1 MPRPRPVRPSAYPS
15 SRLAFPAS
23 TRSGGYP
30 RRGLAALVASAAALG
45 AGGLILEIALTRL
58 FSVLLFYHY
67 VFLVLAVAL
76 LGLGL
81 GGALA
86 ALLPDR
92 ATRGPEYAAGAA
104 GLAALGTIA
113 ATIVSARWLPP
124 SLPLLHGAVALVPFL
139 FVGIA
144 MPLLLSA
151 RPTAAG
157 TIYGADLTGAALG
170 ALAAFGL
177 LYLGPVAAAFG
188 AAALFALASLLI
200 QTPRGNARR
209 GSGVLLGLVAA
220 VFAVQAIGRPVDVN
234 LARLAAGKPL
244 DLWLNHGNATT
255 ERSSWDPFARADVV
269 FKPNDPQERLVF
281 LDGAA
286 GSSLPHYPADGNEE
300 MRRRTE
306 LGFFPY
312 KLFDPKRVL
321 VIGSGGGLGVLHALL
336 AGVTDVTAVEVSP
349 GAVAAVRADGVYD
362 GYLYDRKEVK
372 VVVDEGRSF
381 LRRDAGTYDLIDLSL
396 VVSLATAQSGYA
408 LTENYLFT
416 VEAFDDALAHL
427 SNHGLIAVRLYDD
440 PTLTRAFLTAATAV
454 RRHEASDAAAVDHLA
469 VLYNP
474 REATQGTPAFYP
486 LLLINKQP
494 FTNDTAQQLVSKAD
508 NANDNVVFA
517 PFAKEDGPFGKVA
530 KGQATLTSIR
540 SELTGGVFTPA
551 TDAKPFFFEMTGH
564 LPRPLVEAWI
574 AVAVVI
580 AGLAAA
586 FALARRSAAQ
596 PLLPDAA
603 TPLGLAYFAIL
614 GVGFMVVELVLFA
627 RLTLVLGHPTVA
639 LATVLAGLLLAG
651 GAGSLLSHRLALAS
665 RPRTLTLAAAAVAV
679 LSLVVIPVTDHV
691 PHAIL
696 ILPTP
701 ARVFAVLVLLAP
713 LGVAMGTLLPSGLRL
728 FPGDATLPWAING
741 VGSVVGSVL
750 ATTLA
755 LTFGYPIAA
764 LAGAVLYAALA
775 VAGPA
780 LLGRPVWFPRPA
792 HAPEPAPVGVGS
804 ISATR
809 LGRRGDR

>member
-1 MPRPRPVRPSAYPS
+1 MPKPRPLRPNAFTSPRLPASPP
-15 SRLAFPAS
+15 SRLPE
-23 TRSGGYP
+23 RP
-30 RRGLAALVASAAALG
+30 RLAASSAALG
-45 AGGLILEIALTRL
+45 AAGLILEIALTRL

-92 ATRGPEYAAGAA
+92 ATRGQEYAAGAA
-104 GLAALGTIA
+104 GLAALTTIA
-113 ATIVSARWLPP
+113 ATVVSARWLP
-124 SLPLLHGAVALVPFL
+124 SSMPLLHGAVALIPFL

-151 RPTAAG
+151 RPAAAG
-157 TIYGADLTGAALG
+157 TIYGADLAGAALG

-177 LYLGPVAAAFG
+177 LYLGPIVAAFG
-188 AAALFALASLLI
+188 AAMLFALAALLL
-200 QTPRGNARR
+200 QPRRSTRR
-209 GSGVLLGLVAA
+209 GSAALLGLVALVFVVGA
-220 VFAVQAIGRPVDVN
+220 VAQPIDVN
-234 LARLAAGKPL
+234 LARLAGGKPL
-244 DLWLNHGNATT
+244 NLWLGQAKAKT
-255 ERSSWDPFARADVV
+255 ERSAWDPFARTDVV
-269 FKPNDPQERLVF
+269 YKPDDPQERLVF

-286 GSSLPHYPADGNEE
+286 GSSLPHYPSDGNEE

-312 KLFDPKRVL
+312 RLFGPKRVL

-336 AGVTDVTAVEVSP
+336 AGVGDITAVEVSP
-349 GAVAAVRADGVYD
+349 GAVNAVRADGDYD
-362 GYLYDRKEVK
+362 GYLYDRSEVR

-381 LRRDAGTYDLIDLSL
+381 LRRDEGTYDLIDLSL

-427 SNHGLIAVRLYDD
+427 NDDGLIAVRLYDD
-440 PTLTRAFLTAATAV
+440 PTLTRAFLTAATTM
-454 RRHEASDAAAVDHLA
+454 RRHEPTDAAAVSHLA
-469 VLYNP
+469 VLFNP
-474 REATQGTPAFYP
+474 SEATKNSPAFYP
-486 LLLINKQP
+486 LLLVSKQP
-494 FTNDTAQQLVSKAD
+494 FTSDTAQQLVDKA
-508 NANDNVVFA
+508 NIANYDVIYA

-530 KGQATLTSIR
+530 RGEASLTSIR
-540 SELTGGVFTPA
+540 GELTGGVFTPA

-574 AVAVVI
+574 AVAAVVL
-580 AGLAAA
+580 GLGAAS
-586 FALARRSAAQ
+586 ALSRRSSGQ

-603 TPLGLAYFAIL
+603 TARGLAYFAVL
-614 GVGFMVVELVLFA
+614 GAGFMVVELILLA
-627 RLTLVLGHPTVA
+627 RLTLVLGHPVVA

-651 GAGSLLSHRLALAS
+651 GAGSLASHRLEFER
-665 RPRTLTLAAAAVAV
+665 RPRAIGFAAAVVAL
-679 LSLVVIPVTDHV
+679 LSLLLIPVTGHV

-696 ILPTP
+696 TLPTP
-701 ARVFAVLVLLAP
+701 ARVLVVLLVLAP
-713 LGVAMGTLLPSGLRL
+713 LGAAMGTLLPSGLRL

-741 VGSVVGSVL
+741 VGSIVGSVL

-755 LTFGYPIAA
+755 LKFGYPVAA
-764 LAGAVLYAALA
+764 VAAAILYGTLAL
-775 VAGPA
+775 AGPA
-780 LLGRPVWFPRPA
+780 LLGRPVWFPRSA
-792 HAPEPAPVGVGS
+792 RVPEPAAAGAIS
-804 ISATR
+804 ISTAG
-809 LGRRGDR
+809 LGKRGDR